1 MDPFG
6 EDFDAF
12 FSRMSGSSSG
22 TLGTSAK
29 GDRPPVVPGGKG
41 KLPVSS
47 LGGSRGTP
55 ATHKRKLGSL
65 FSAPGDLMEGELDPV
80 ANKRISHLTDCFL
93 HSSESIS
100 TDMAIEMDKLDLNER
115 YSRALKVCHDAAFYL
130 SHGLRDLSG
139 ISAAQT
145 EVKRL
150 RGEVRLGQ
158 SREEK
163 LGEEVRALQR
173 RLDDHARENS

>member
-1 MDPFG
+1 MCLFANDDSVVYFPDLSHLFFCWIGMDHFG

-47 LGGSRGTP
+47 LGGSRGTL
-55 ATHKRKLGSL
+55 ATHKRKFGSL
-65 FSAPGDLMEGELDPV
+65 FTAHGDLMEGELDPV
-80 ANKRISHLTDCFL
+80 ANKRISHLTDCFF

-100 TDMAIEMDKLDLNER
+100 TDMAMEADKLDLNER
-115 YSRALKVCHDAAFYL
+115 YSRALKACHDVSASHSFLVLFFFL
-130 SHGLRDLSG
+130 SS
-139 ISAAQT
+139 
-145 EVKRL
+145 
-150 RGEVRLGQ
+150 
-158 SREEK
+158 
-163 LGEEVRALQR
+163 
-173 RLDDHARENS
+173 

>member
-29 GDRPPVVPGGKG
+29 GDRPPVVSDSKG

-55 ATHKRKLGSL
+55 TTHKRKFNSL
-65 FSAPGDLMEGELDPV
+65 FTALGNLMEGELDPM

-93 HSSESIS
+93 HSSESIP
-100 TDMAIEMDKLDLNER
+100 TDMAMEAGKLDLNEC
-115 YSRALKVCHDAAFYL
+115 YSRALKACHDMSAPHSFLFIFFLLIL
-130 SHGLRDLSG
+130 S
-139 ISAAQT
+139 
-145 EVKRL
+145 
-150 RGEVRLGQ
+150 
-158 SREEK
+158 
-163 LGEEVRALQR
+163 
-173 RLDDHARENS
+173 

>member
-1 MDPFG
+1 MCLFANDDSVVYFPDLSLCLFFFFCWIGMDPFG

-55 ATHKRKLGSL
+55 ATHKRKFGSL
-65 FSAPGDLMEGELDPV
+65 FTAPGDLMEGELDPV

-100 TDMAIEMDKLDLNER
+100 TDMAMEADKLDLNER
-115 YSRALKVCHDAAFYL
+115 YSRALKACHASHSFLFIL
-130 SHGLRDLSG
+130 SHFFLL
-139 ISAAQT
+139 IS
-145 EVKRL
+145 
-150 RGEVRLGQ
+150 
-158 SREEK
+158 S
-163 LGEEVRALQR
+163 
-173 RLDDHARENS
+173 

>member
-1 MDPFG
+1 MNPFA

-29 GDRPPVVPGGKG
+29 VDRPPVVPGGKG

-65 FSAPGDLMEGELDPV
+65 FSTPGDLMEGELDPV

-100 TDMAIEMDKLDLNER
+100 TDMAMEADKLDLNER
-115 YSRALKVCHDAAFYL
+115 YSRALKACHDVSV
-130 SHGLRDLSG
+130 SHSFLFLFFF
-139 ISAAQT
+139 IS
-145 EVKRL
+145 
-150 RGEVRLGQ
+150 
-158 SREEK
+158 S
-163 LGEEVRALQR
+163 
-173 RLDDHARENS
+173 